1 MHALIREV
9 PRPYSARPAGP
20 ARSPRR
26 APRVGLHLKPGQKG
40 TKQLVAQYGNRLLCV
55 RYRYD
60 PERCKR
66 LKTIEIIVAERDW
79 APRRP
84 RLRRE
89 QVVGLHVPYAD
100 TVTRAQVK
108 QAGGQWHPEP
118 SNIRMNLTALRAAR
132 YPGRSPY
139 GHRLNWR
146 TIVYTLSECGSR
158 GIRQKQRQTTR

>member
-40 TKQLVAQYGNRLLCV
+40 TMQLVAQYGDRLLCV

-66 LKTIEIIVAERDW
+66 LTTVEIIVAERDW

-84 RLRRE
+84 RLRCE

-108 QAGGQWHPEP
+108 QAGGQWHPD
-118 SNIRMNLTALRAAR
+118 LRLWQL
-132 YPGRSPY
+132 PY
-139 GHRLNWR
+139 GHVVALGL
-146 TIVYTLSECGSR
+146 TSR
-158 GIRQKQRQTTR
+158 VVAPRASTARGQRRPITHPDADAATSS